1 MLEAP
6 ERRTPMTYDRAATEL
21 VRCRRNLQIARESL
35 EVALEIF
42 ERLNGKVEGT
52 MTAKLEEVL
61 GELEEAEA
69 ELRSATS

>member
-6 ERRTPMTYDRAATEL
+6 GRHIPMTYDRAATEL
-21 VRCRRNLQIARESL
+21 VRCRRHLQTARESL

-52 MTAKLEEVL
+52 LTASLEEVL